1 MTNAMNRSFTRPRLV
16 LLAGLFAGLI
26 SALFVANSALANNL
40 FDDYLSARQYDATFA
55 ASFADYQTGRI
66 QARVAGTAYFPES
79 RFSRS
84 QLPNE
89 SGDRQTITI
98 NQPIVNADRW
108 LSLQEADPRNAL
120 ADAGL
125 HKNQFDLAHRLF
137 SVVSALSASREKLLL
152 NKTNIDALQAQT
164 DSAQRSFQL
173 GMGTV
178 TDVYDARV
186 RLAQARSQSLTLRSA
201 LLAATRQYET
211 IVGAPPQV
219 GSYTLMNNMSDL
231 KLPALET
238 FMQQARS
245 INPNIR
251 ASEIGTLIGEITRK
265 RAKAIFLPSINAT
278 VQRSQYGDTTVTSSG
293 IALRL
298 DIPLDMSSYSRIE
311 TAELALQK
319 LKDTERAVKQQV
331 DLDIQRL
338 HSDVQASVSEI
349 AILLEAIKAAE
360 LSVNAN
366 EQSYKGGVRS
376 TLDVLNAL
384 QALHQTKND
393 YVTALLQLGERL
405 LSLQITAAVDINL
418 ALKQVQTQ
426 LFKP

>member
-1 MTNAMNRSFTRPRLV
+1 MTSTMNRSLV
-16 LLAGLFAGLI
+16 LIRSLLVSI
-26 SALFVANSALANNL
+26 TTFVVARGALASNL
-40 FDDYLSARQYDATFA
+40 FDDYQSARNNDATFA
-55 ASFADYQTGRI
+55 ASFADYETGRI
-66 QARVAGTAYFPES
+66 QARISGAAYYPEA

-89 SGDRQTITI
+89 SGDRQTFTI

-108 LSLQEADPRNAL
+108 LSLKEAEPRNAL
-120 ADAGL
+120 AEAGL
-125 HKNQFDLAHRLF
+125 KKNEFELSRRLF
-137 SVVSALSASREKLLL
+137 GVVSVLSASRERLLL
-152 NKTNIDALQAQT
+152 NQSNIDALQAQT
-164 DSAQRSFQL
+164 DSAKRAFQL

-178 TDVYDARV
+178 TDVYDAQV
-186 RLAQARSQSLTLRSA
+186 RLAQARSQSLTLGSA
-201 LLAATRQYET
+201 LQAATRQYET
-211 IVGAPPQV
+211 IVGTRPTPD
-219 GSYTLMNNMSDL
+219 SYILVSSMSSL

-238 FMQQARS
+238 FMDQARS
-245 INPNIR
+245 INPDIR

-265 RAKAIFLPSINAT
+265 RAKAVFLPSINAS
-278 VQRSQYGDTTVTSSG
+278 VQRSQFGNVSTTTSG
-293 IALRL
+293 IGLRL

-311 TAELALQK
+311 TTDLALRK
-319 LKDTERAVKQQV
+319 LTDIQRAVKQQV
-331 DLDIQRL
+331 ELDIQRL
-338 HSDVQASVSEI
+338 HSDVQASLSEI
-349 AILLEAIKAAE
+349 AIRLETIKAAE

-366 EQSYKGGVRS
+366 EQSFKGGVRS

-405 LSLQITAAVDINL
+405 LSLQITAAVDIDL